1 MSSLKITLE
10 NIQHENRELK
20 NELSELVKKE
30 FHEHTLDQKCKNQ
43 TECKIV
49 TCADSEVIT
58 KPSGESKQKQQNV
71 SDFYP
76 VGTILPWMNRIMS
89 PSGQFLIRKL
99 EIFCPHLFTV

>member
-1 MSSLKITLE
+1 M
-10 NIQHENRELK
+10 QHENRELK
-20 NELSELVKKE
+20 DELIELVKKE
-30 FHEHTLDQKCKNQ
+30 FCEYTLDQICKNQ
-43 TECKIV
+43 TECKKV

-58 KPSGESKQKQQNV
+58 KPSDESKQKQPNV

-99 EIFCPHLFTV
+99 EIFCPHFFTA